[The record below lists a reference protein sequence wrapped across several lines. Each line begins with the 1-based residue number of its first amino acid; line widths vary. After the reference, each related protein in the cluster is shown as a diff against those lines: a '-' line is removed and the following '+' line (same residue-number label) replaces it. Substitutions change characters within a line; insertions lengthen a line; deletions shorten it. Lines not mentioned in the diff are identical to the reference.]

1 MLLEPRLHLAEGVEG
16 LAQLRLIDGVDIV
29 ILDSAM
35 ARRRGRT
42 PDIVEAI
49 LYGKHSLEITLA
61 TLMSPFQIEWA
72 RQRLLWHQRQ
82 QR

>member
-35 ARRRGRT
+35 AKRRGPSTLTSRHLK
-42 PDIVEAI
+42 VAVFS
-49 LYGKHSLEITLA
+49 GKGFPAAS
-61 TLMSPFQIEWA
+61 
-72 RQRLLWHQRQ
+72 
-82 QR
+82 